1 MTAHF
6 LRRVLA
12 ADAIVSGAAGAL
24 LLFGAGAV
32 GTLTDLQPD
41 ILFAGGIVLVPFVAL
56 VTWLALQHTPPRAAV
71 WAVIAMNAL
80 WVAASAGLLL
90 SGIERPNMLGYG
102 FVIAQAVAVG
112 VFAELQY
119 IGLKRMAAR
128 AAA

>member
-6 LRRVLA
+6 LRRALA

-24 LLFGAGAV
+24 LLFGAGLLAPV
-32 GTLTDLQPD
+32 LELQRD
-41 ILFAGGIVLVPFVAL
+41 ILFAGGVIIAPFVAL
-56 VTWLALQHTPPRAAV
+56 VAWLALQAQPPRAAV
-71 WAVIAMNAL
+71 WAVIVMNAL
-80 WVAASAGLLL
+80 WVAASVGLLL

-119 IGLKRMAAR
+119 IGLKRMRAT